1 MLEVRINNK
10 KETFIIKSEDIRHM
24 LNARE
29 DFISVQ
35 DISNDV
41 NEDSIMAFDC
51 QLDDSMFSVDEIN
64 ELLEEL
70 GEESKLEEFQ
80 ILFEDIR
87 AFVKDITDEIE
98 ADLREKYLNDDIR
111 CFFNVYSV
119 DDTFTDFK
127 LVFVISFK
135 DISIASLTSLTDIIG
150 RKQLNGDSKFY
161 S

>member
-1 MLEVRINNK
+1 MLEAKIINK
-10 KETFIIKSEDIRHM
+10 KETIRIKSKDITAM
-24 LNARE
+24 LSERE

-35 DISNDV
+35 DISKDV
-41 NEDSIMAFDC
+41 KETNIMAFDC
-51 QLDDSMFSVDEIN
+51 QLDDSMFSVEEIN

-70 GEESKLEEFQ
+70 GEEGKVDEIQ
-80 ILFEDIR
+80 ILFDDVR

-98 ADLREKYLNDDIR
+98 SDLREQYLNDDIR
-111 CFFNVYSV
+111 CFFDVYSI

-135 DISIASLTSLTDIIG
+135 EISIASLTSLTNILG
-150 RKQLNGDSKFY
+150 KKQLNGNSKFY

>member
-1 MLEVRINNK
+1 MLEAKIINK
-10 KETFIIKSEDIRHM
+10 KETIRIKSKDITEM
-24 LNARE
+24 LSERE

-35 DISNDV
+35 DISKDV
-41 NEDSIMAFDC
+41 KETNIMAFDC
-51 QLDDSMFSVDEIN
+51 QLDDSMFSVEEIN

-70 GEESKLEEFQ
+70 GEEGKVDEIQ
-80 ILFEDIR
+80 ILFDDVR

-98 ADLREKYLNDDIR
+98 SDLREQYLNDDIR
-111 CFFNVYSV
+111 CFFDVYNI

-135 DISIASLTSLTDIIG
+135 EISIASLTSLTNILG
-150 RKQLNGDSKFY
+150 KKQLNGNSKFY

>member
-10 KETFIIKSEDIRHM
+10 KETFIIKSEDIRNM

-70 GEESKLEEFQ
+70 GEEAKVEEFQ
-80 ILFEDIR
+80 ILFEDVR

-98 ADLREKYLNDDIR
+98 SDLREQYLNDDIR
-111 CFFNVYSV
+111 CFFNVYSI
-119 DDTFTDFK
+119 DETFTDFK

-135 DISIASLTSLTDIIG
+135 EISIASLTSLTNIIG
-150 RKQLNGDSKFY
+150 KKQLNGDSKFY

>member
-119 DDTFTDFK
+119 DETFTDFK

>member
-1 MLEVRINNK
+1 MLEAKIINK
-10 KETFIIKSEDIRHM
+10 KETIRIKSKDITEM
-24 LNARE
+24 LSERE

-35 DISNDV
+35 DISKDV
-41 NEDSIMAFDC
+41 KETNIMAFDC
-51 QLDDSMFSVDEIN
+51 QLDDSMFSVEEIN

-70 GEESKLEEFQ
+70 GEEGKVDEIQ
-80 ILFEDIR
+80 ILFDDVR

-98 ADLREKYLNDDIR
+98 SDLREQYLNDDIR
-111 CFFNVYSV
+111 CFFDVYSI

-135 DISIASLTSLTDIIG
+135 EISIASLTSLTNILG
-150 RKQLNGDSKFY
+150 KKQLNGNSKFY